1 MAQTGQITF
10 YENVFSPF
18 SHRVHIALG
27 QAQAKYSRVSI
38 NLADKPAW
46 FAEKVN
52 PVGKVP
58 AIIYGDPQSA
68 PESPPPEAAKINESL
83 VILEF
88 LADLF
93 PEAHLIPSDPVLR
106 ARVRLFINTFET
118 GKFFEGFRGFFFRN
132 SEGAGSLL
140 LEGLAE
146 IQARLPPT
154 GFLVGKWSN
163 AESAAAPFLVRV
175 DMMLKYDIG
184 AYSKEDGS
192 KVLEAYQG
200 PRYDRLA
207 KYIVDIKESPI
218 FRTTWDE
225 VNPPLHYFELQ
236 GMLLTTKYQDANRE
250 LWRRHPA
257 TQRK

>member
-1 MAQTGQITF
+1 MGQTGQITF

-18 SHRVHIALG
+18 SHRVHIALD
-27 QAQAKYSRVSI
+27 QAKADYSRVPI
-38 NLADKPAW
+38 DLANKPAW

-58 AIIYGDPQSA
+58 VITYGGPKSA
-68 PESPPPEAAKINESL
+68 PECPSPDAAKVDESL

-93 PEAHLIPSDPVLR
+93 PEAHLLPSDPVHR
-106 ARVRLFINTFET
+106 VQVRLFINIFET

-132 SEGAGSLL
+132 TEGAGKLL

-146 IQARLPPT
+146 LQARLPPT

-163 AESAAAPFLVRV
+163 AESAVAPFLVRV
-175 DMMLKYDIG
+175 DMMLKHNIG
-184 AYSKEDGS
+184 AHSEEDGV
-192 KVLEAYQG
+192 KVLETYQG
-200 PRYDRLA
+200 PKYARLT
-207 KYIVDIKESPI
+207 KYIVEIRESPI
-218 FRTTWDE
+218 FEKTWDE
-225 VNPPLHYFELQ
+225 
-236 GMLLTTKYQDANRE
+236 DANRE
-250 LWRRHPA
+250 LWEHHPA